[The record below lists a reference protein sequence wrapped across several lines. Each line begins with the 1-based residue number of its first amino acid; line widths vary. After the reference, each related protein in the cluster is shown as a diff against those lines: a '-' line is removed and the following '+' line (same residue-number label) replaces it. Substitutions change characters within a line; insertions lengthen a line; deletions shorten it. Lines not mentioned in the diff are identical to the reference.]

1 MRFSDLI
8 IKKRNGL
15 KLTENDIKFMIEEYN
30 EGKIPDYQ
38 MSAMLM
44 AIYFKGMN
52 NSEIRYL
59 TKAMIDSGKI
69 IDLSSIPGIKVDKHS
84 TGGVGDTT
92 TLALAPMV
100 AAAGVKVAKMSGRGL
115 GHTGGTIDKLE
126 SIEGFKT
133 ELSLDKFIKIV
144 KKVGVSIISSTSDL
158 VPADK
163 KLYALRDV
171 TGTVDSIPLIVSS
184 IMSKKLAAG
193 ADAIVL
199 DITTGSG
206 AFMREYKDALK
217 LGKIMVDIGLEFKKE
232 IIGVVSNMDEPLGFA
247 IGNSL
252 EVKEAIEILK
262 NKGPEDLRRLCL
274 VLGSYMLKLGRVT
287 KTYQEGKNKLEKIL
301 KSGVALNKFKEMII
315 AQGGNS
321 GIIDNPELLPL
332 AKHCTKIKANK
343 SGYIQK
349 IDSRLVGESAMLLGA
364 GREEKESKIDLSV
377 GIVLKKKVGNRININ
392 EDLADVHYNDSEK
405 LKEAKKKLLSS
416 FIIGNKKPVKLP
428 LILAT
433 ISRQGIKEFIW
444 TVSSIE
450 YRVSSEDNYNSRVKT
465 WHIEPK
471 V

>member
-1 MRFSDLI
+1 LRFSDLI

-15 KLTENDIKFMIEEYN
+15 KLTENDIIFMIEEYN
-30 EGKIPDYQ
+30 GGKIPDYQ

-133 ELSLDKFIKIV
+133 ELSLNKFIKIV

-262 NKGPEDLRRLCL
+262 DKGPEDLRRLCL

-321 GIIDNPELLPL
+321 GIIDNPKLLPL

-392 EDLADVHYNDSEK
+392 EDLAEVHYNDSEK

-416 FIIGNKKPVKLP
+416 FIIGIKKPVKLP

-433 ISRQGIKEFIW
+433 ISRQGIKEF
-444 TVSSIE
+444 
-450 YRVSSEDNYNSRVKT
+450 R
-465 WHIEPK
+465 
-471 V
+471 

>member
-15 KLTENDIKFMIEEYN
+15 KLTENDIKFMIEKYN

-133 ELSLDKFIKIV
+133 ELSLNKFIKIV

-416 FIIGNKKPVKLP
+416 FIIGNIKPVKLP

-433 ISRQGIKEFIW
+433 ISRQGIKEFI
-444 TVSSIE
+444 
-450 YRVSSEDNYNSRVKT
+450 
-465 WHIEPK
+465 
-471 V
+471 

>member
-100 AAAGVKVAKMSGRGL
+100 AAAGVQVAKMSGRGL

-133 ELSLDKFIKIV
+133 ELSLNKFIKIV

-217 LGKIMVDIGLEFKKE
+217 LGKIMVEIGLEFKKE

-392 EDLADVHYNDSEK
+392 EDLAEVHYNDSEK

-433 ISRQGIKEFIW
+433 ISRQGIKEFI
-444 TVSSIE
+444 
-450 YRVSSEDNYNSRVKT
+450 
-465 WHIEPK
+465 
-471 V
+471 

>member
-1 MRFSDLI
+1 LRFSDLI

-15 KLTENDIKFMIEEYN
+15 KLTENDIIFMIEEYN
-30 EGKIPDYQ
+30 GGKIPDYQ

-133 ELSLDKFIKIV
+133 ELSLNKFIKIV

-171 TGTVDSIPLIVSS
+171 TGTVDSIPLMVSS

-262 NKGPEDLRRLCL
+262 DKGPEDLRRLCL

-287 KTYQEGKNKLEKIL
+287 KTYQEGINKLEKIL

-392 EDLADVHYNDSEK
+392 EDLAEVHYNDSEK

-416 FIIGNKKPVKLP
+416 FIIGIKKPVKLP

-433 ISRQGIKEFIW
+433 ISRQGIKEFI
-444 TVSSIE
+444 
-450 YRVSSEDNYNSRVKT
+450 
-465 WHIEPK
+465 
-471 V
+471 

>member
-30 EGKIPDYQ
+30 KGKIPDYQ

-115 GHTGGTIDKLE
+115 GHTGGTIDKLK

-133 ELSLDKFIKIV
+133 ELSLNKFIKIV

-262 NKGPEDLRRLCL
+262 NKGPKDLRRLCL

-433 ISRQGIKEFIW
+433 ISRQGIKEFI
-444 TVSSIE
+444 
-450 YRVSSEDNYNSRVKT
+450 
-465 WHIEPK
+465 
-471 V
+471 

>member
-1 MRFSDLI
+1 LRFSDLI

-100 AAAGVKVAKMSGRGL
+100 AAAGVRVAKMSGRGL

-133 ELSLDKFIKIV
+133 ELSLNKFIKIV

-416 FIIGNKKPVKLP
+416 FIIGNKKPVKLT

-433 ISRQGIKEFIW
+433 ISRQGIKEFI
-444 TVSSIE
+444 
-450 YRVSSEDNYNSRVKT
+450 
-465 WHIEPK
+465 
-471 V
+471 

>member
-15 KLTENDIKFMIEEYN
+15 KLTENDIIFMIEEYN
-30 EGKIPDYQ
+30 GGKIPDYQ

-133 ELSLDKFIKIV
+133 ELSLNKFIKIV

-392 EDLADVHYNDSEK
+392 ENLAEVHYNDSEK

-416 FIIGNKKPVKLP
+416 FIIGIKKPVKLP

-433 ISRQGIKEFIW
+433 ISRQGIKEF
-444 TVSSIE
+444 
-450 YRVSSEDNYNSRVKT
+450 R
-465 WHIEPK
+465 
-471 V
+471 